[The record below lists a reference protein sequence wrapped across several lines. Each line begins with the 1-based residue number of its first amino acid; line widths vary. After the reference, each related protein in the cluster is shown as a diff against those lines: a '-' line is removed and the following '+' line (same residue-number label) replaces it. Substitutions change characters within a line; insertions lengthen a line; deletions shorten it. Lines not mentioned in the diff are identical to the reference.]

1 MLGQRAFVSIAAS
14 NRFEPNFQSSEYKAA
29 AKEIFHRRMQ
39 YDPNKSIQETRQSQ
53 ANANQQALRGSRN
66 TDHVA
71 DGGGP
76 SQAKAAVHDLLLN

>member
-53 ANANQQALRGSRN
+53 ANANSQAPRGSRN
-66 TDHVA
+66 TDHAA
-71 DGGGP
+71 DAGGA